1 MTIVERLLIELLK
14 SAISGKQIDF
24 LAYENLSLEKWREAY
39 KLAAQ
44 HGLSGVTFTA
54 IENLPKGYLA
64 DVDLLMDWMW
74 QKDYV
79 VSKNEQYHRDV
90 CAFLSTL
97 RQNGLIPIILK
108 GLDCARRYPNPNR
121 RPSGDL
127 DIFLLH
133 PELSHPEA
141 FEKGNTLVRQ
151 LGISIEPH
159 DYKHVKFTYK
169 NVVVENHMYCTE
181 IRGSKAKKKFE
192 IHLQE
197 LLRTSVDAG
206 NGCYYYPNSQFTALF
221 LIAHSFNHFLDE
233 ELALKHICDWAAF
246 LKKEQDNVDWDDFYH
261 YTDKVNITRFANTLT
276 SLVVEYLGISL
287 NNSHIRVESQYA
299 FRMLDD
305 TFHNNSHL
313 HSSGLHGYRY
323 RLMQMRNHFASSWK
337 YRDICRQNPLLAY
350 IKTVIDFCL
359 ERNPTI
365 YS

>member
-1 MTIVERLLIELLK
+1 MTIVEHLLIELLK
-14 SAISGKQIDF
+14 SAISEKQIDF
-24 LAYENLSLEKWREAY
+24 QTYGHFSSEKWREVY
-39 KLAAQ
+39 KLAAK
-44 HGLSGVTFTA
+44 HALSGVTFSA

-74 QKDYV
+74 QKDYI

-90 CAFLSTL
+90 CDLLSTL
-97 RQNGLIPIILK
+97 RQNGLKPIILK
-108 GLDCARRYPNPNR
+108 GLDCARRYPIPNR

-141 FEKGNTLVRQ
+141 FNNGNSQVQQ
-151 LGISIEPH
+151 LGLSVEPH

-169 NVVVENHMYCTE
+169 NVEVENHMYCTE
-181 IRGSKAKKKFE
+181 IRGSKSKKEFE

-197 LLRTSVDAG
+197 LLTTSLDAG
-206 NGCYYYPNSQFTALF
+206 NDSYYYPNSQFTALF

-233 ELALKHICDWAAF
+233 GLALKHICDWAAF
-246 LKKEQDNVDWDDFYH
+246 LNKEQDNVDWDDFYH

-276 SLVVEYLGISL
+276 SLVVEYFGVELS
-287 NNSHIRVESQYA
+287 NSQIHMESQYA
-299 FRMLDD
+299 LRMLDD
-305 TFHNNSHL
+305 TLHNNSHL

-323 RLMQMRNHFASSWK
+323 RLMQMRNHFANSWK
-337 YRDICRQNPLLAY
+337 YSDICRQNPLLVY

-359 ERNPTI
+359 ERKPTI

>member
-1 MTIVERLLIELLK
+1 MTIVEQLLVELLK
-14 SAISGKQIDF
+14 SSISEKKIDF
-24 LAYENLSLEKWREAY
+24 QIYGNIPSKQWREVY

-44 HGLSGVTFTA
+44 HGLLGVTFTA
-54 IENLPKGYLA
+54 IENLPKGVLT

-74 QKDYV
+74 QKDHI

-97 RQNGLIPIILK
+97 RQNELMPVILK
-108 GLDCARRYPNPNR
+108 GLDCARRYSHPNR

-133 PELSHPEA
+133 SDSSHPEA
-141 FEKGNTLVRQ
+141 FEKGNVLVQQ

-181 IRGSKAKKKFE
+181 IRGSKAKKEFE

-197 LLRTSVDAG
+197 LLKTSVDAG

-233 ELALKHICDWAAF
+233 GLALKHICDWAAF

-287 NNSHIRVESQYA
+287 TNSQIRVESQYA

-305 TFHNNSHL
+305 TFHNNCHL

-350 IKTVIDFCL
+350 IKAVIDFCL